1 MSQKM
6 NPLFEAERETLI
18 TETTA
23 LFKNSRSDV
32 CWSVV
37 LTQNQLRLNLKSAY
51 SGLPFQFDVTLQQVN
66 SKQVRKSLYSL
77 KN

>member
-1 MSQKM
+1 M

-18 TETTA
+18 IETIA

-37 LTQNQLRLNLKSAY
+37 ITQNQLKLNLKSAY

-66 SKQVRKSLYSL
+66 SKQVIKSENPYIP
-77 KN
+77 